1 MYPSWISTF
10 VFGFL
15 HFLAFLWAYYRAV
28 LRVGTCLHQ
37 CNHRNLGILLV
48 LRLLLVCWVAV
59 DSSFL
64 LSFVFSSNLPSLKP
78 TLVGLLVVPPGLS
91 LALSGLPFG
100 SQLAVSG
107 TPVRGC
113 VLFFFLGGSLHLDV
127 AWVTRLAAAVLRARF
142 RSCDPSPGLIMVG
155 LVPALCVPGSV
166 LTTSRPSL
174 GLASS
179 RCLCRSRPFWFVLV
193 PKCWSLLSVLLN
205 TMFGKAGGLGF
216 GKNILNVAGMRSSPF
231 LSLIKLFLLCF
242 FGYQEHSFVDLVQF
256 RRCHG
261 RIGCHVQSGYLLSH
275 SFVVSFFCLPVG
287 VRGRWILGAHHL
299 GVSVP
304 SWSFSS

>member
-1 MYPSWISTF
+1 MFICYSQCIHPGSVHLFLGFFTSWPF
-10 VFGFL
+10 CGP
-15 HFLAFLWAYYRAV
+15 YYRAV

-48 LRLLLVCWVAV
+48 PRLLLVCWVAV

-64 LSFVFSSNLPSLKP
+64 LSFVFSSSLPSLKP

-113 VLFFFLGGSLHLDV
+113 VLFSWEVACTWMSPGSL
-127 AWVTRLAAAVLRARF
+127 AWWLRSFVLAFGLVIL
-142 RSCDPSPGLIMVG
+142 PGLIMVG

-166 LTTSRPSL
+166 LTISRPSVL
-174 GLASS
+174 GSGAIPSPLSKS
-179 RCLCRSRPFWFVLV
+179 TFLFVPV

-205 TMFGKAGGLGF
+205 TMFGKAGGLRF
-216 GKNILNVAGMRSSPF
+216 GKIFRMWQASG
-231 LSLIKLFLLCF
+231 
-242 FGYQEHSFVDLVQF
+242 LVPP
-256 RRCHG
+256 
-261 RIGCHVQSGYLLSH
+261 
-275 SFVVSFFCLPVG
+275 CL
-287 VRGRWILGAHHL
+287 
-299 GVSVP
+299 
-304 SWSFSS
+304 